1 MTDSPKSP
9 FLSFSCI
16 GGAYLGIILEFNLPS
31 SAYAT
36 MALREITKM
45 DMSSEF
51 QTSLNEAGTNKQP
64 PVEEASV
71 AVAAAAEEPEMKR
84 IKQEPLASDL

>member
-71 AVAAAAEEPEMKR
+71 AAASEEPEMKR

>member
-1 MTDSPKSP
+1 
-9 FLSFSCI
+9 
-16 GGAYLGIILEFNLPS
+16 
-31 SAYAT
+31 

-71 AVAAAAEEPEMKR
+71 AVAAAAAAASEEPEMKL

>member
-1 MTDSPKSP
+1 
-9 FLSFSCI
+9 
-16 GGAYLGIILEFNLPS
+16 
-31 SAYAT
+31 

-71 AVAAAAEEPEMKR
+71 AAAASEEPEMKR

>member
-1 MTDSPKSP
+1 
-9 FLSFSCI
+9 
-16 GGAYLGIILEFNLPS
+16 
-31 SAYAT
+31 

-71 AVAAAAEEPEMKR
+71 AVAAVAAASEEPEMKR

>member
-1 MTDSPKSP
+1 
-9 FLSFSCI
+9 
-16 GGAYLGIILEFNLPS
+16 
-31 SAYAT
+31 

-71 AVAAAAEEPEMKR
+71 AAASEEPEMKR